1 MILNLQNTNYYQS
14 VELKIYLLPPTIVLF
29 SHSRTMPDC
38 LRVVHRHYFVTDE
51 IRRYLLFYHG
61 SVSPYF
67 KQVLNEYCA
76 VPAQLLHQVSPY
88 RLIHLVNQLL

>member
-1 MILNLQNTNYYQS
+1 MPKFIVT
-14 VELKIYLLPPTIVLF
+14 IDDLLPPHTVSFYILEPCLTT
-29 SHSRTMPDC
+29 SH
-38 LRVVHRHYFVTDE
+38 LHLYYFVTDE
-51 IRRYLLFYHG
+51 KWRHILPYHG
-61 SVSPYF
+61 NVSPYS

>member
-1 MILNLQNTNYYQS
+1 MMPKFIVRSAIFYPQLLYYFRIPERCLTAF
-14 VELKIYLLPPTIVLF
+14 VLGTALF
-29 SHSRTMPDC
+29 SSQTKYGDT
-38 LRVVHRHYFVTDE
+38 FF
-51 IRRYLLFYHG
+51 FYHG